1 MSETSELA
9 YVHDGHVILQ
19 GPNYAL
25 AKTLQNWSAVARGAN
40 GVATSANMAPG
51 SRTKSMRHVKAVA
64 IALEGQKHFPPL
76 RPFDADETRETM
88 ASLALRDLGA
98 DRDARLGRAAPEKK
112 KSDEK
117 NAHPMDVFGRHAV
130 HGGTWRCPWSVD
142 SIGRASVVAGTLWG

>member
-1 MSETSELA
+1 
-9 YVHDGHVILQ
+9 
-19 GPNYAL
+19 
-25 AKTLQNWSAVARGAN
+25 
-40 GVATSANMAPG
+40 
-51 SRTKSMRHVKAVA
+51 
-64 IALEGQKHFPPL
+64 
-76 RPFDADETRETM
+76 M

-112 KSDEK
+112 NDEK

>member
-1 MSETSELA
+1 
-9 YVHDGHVILQ
+9 
-19 GPNYAL
+19 
-25 AKTLQNWSAVARGAN
+25 
-40 GVATSANMAPG
+40 
-51 SRTKSMRHVKAVA
+51 MRHVKAVA

-98 DRDARLGRAAPEKK
+98 DRDARLGRAAQAPDPTKK
-112 KSDEK
+112 KSTPGPDEK